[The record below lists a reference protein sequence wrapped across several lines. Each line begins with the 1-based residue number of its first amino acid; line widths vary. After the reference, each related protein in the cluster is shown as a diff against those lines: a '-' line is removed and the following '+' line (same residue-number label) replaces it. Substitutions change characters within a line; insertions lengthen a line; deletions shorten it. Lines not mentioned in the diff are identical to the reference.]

1 MITMIHSQFL
11 ISRKELRPLL
21 TFNQFHL
28 LVISLALLSFSFM
41 IPFDNQIFAQ
51 TMSSPEAVTDLIA
64 IPGNGEIHLSW
75 SAPDNNGSP
84 IASYKIIRWE
94 TGSDVFTTFPNLSTT
109 TQAIA
114 TGLKNNVSYSFKV
127 IAVNS
132 IGSSTDSNIASAK
145 PLSTAPL
152 TDIPNPITDF
162 IVTRGDTKV
171 TMSWTKPNDNGS
183 PITSYKVTYW
193 QIGTDNFMKKTLD
206 GKSTGG
212 QITGLTNEASY
223 AFKINAVNALG
234 QSPDSNV
241 DSATPSKSS
250 IATVPNQV
258 RGVTGIP
265 SNGQVFLSWIEPSDN
280 GSPITSYR
288 ITVNEKGSTVS
299 TTYPNI
305 GDVTKTTILGLQNN
319 VSYEFKISA
328 VNSVG
333 IGKESSKISVIPTNK
348 VPIAITNLKASPG
361 NGQVTLTWSVSST
374 SLEDITGYRVRQFQ
388 TGSDS
393 FVTHSIVGKKTSITI
408 DSLTNGVPYG
418 FRVIGVNAEGIG
430 PESNIVYVT
439 PMNQSPVIGK
449 IPAQIGDLRAT
460 TGNNQIKLEWS
471 APFDNGYP
479 ITGYKIIQSNTG
491 SSSFT
496 TIQKYDTTPNAII
509 TGLVNDVSYNFKV
522 SAINSEGTAKESIAV
537 SVIPKSPNAPK
548 FIIPQWVKNN
558 AGWWAEGKISD
569 IEYVQAIEY
578 LINQGIVKI
587 K

>member
-1 MITMIHSQFL
+1 MTINKFYFL
-11 ISRKELRPLL
+11 A
-21 TFNQFHL
+21 
-28 LVISLALLSFSFM
+28 ISLTIFSFSL
-41 IPFDNQIFAQ
+41 IVSHDNFAFAQ
-51 TMSSPEAVTDLIA
+51 TPSVPETITDLIA

-84 IASYKIIRWE
+84 IISYKIIRWE

-109 TQAIA
+109 TTAVA

-127 IAVNS
+127 IAINS
-132 IGSSTDSNIASAK
+132 IGSSNDSNIASAK

-152 TDIPNPITDF
+152 TDVPNAITDF
-162 IVTRGDTKV
+162 IATRGDSKV
-171 TMSWTKPNDNGS
+171 TMTWTKPNENGS
-183 PITSYKVTYW
+183 PITSYKITYW
-193 QIGTDNFMKKTLD
+193 QIGTDDFKKKTLEA
-206 GKSTGG
+206 KATSG
-212 QITGLTNEASY
+212 QITGLTNDASY

-258 RGVTGIP
+258 RGVVGIP

-280 GSPITSYR
+280 GAAITSYR
-288 ITVNEKGSTVS
+288 VTVNEKDSTVS

-305 GDVTKTTILGLQNN
+305 GDVTKTTILGLKNN
-319 VSYEFKISA
+319 VSYQFKVSA
-328 VNSVG
+328 VNSIGVG
-333 IGKESSKISVIPTNK
+333 KDSSAISVTPTNK

-374 SLEDITGYRVRQFQ
+374 SLEDITGYRVREFQ
-388 TGSDS
+388 TGSTS
-393 FVTHSIVGKKTSITI
+393 FISHSIVGKDTRITI
-408 DSLTNGVPYG
+408 DGLTNGIPYG
-418 FRVIGVNAEGIG
+418 FRVLGVNAQGVG

-439 PMNQSPVIGK
+439 PMSQLSAVGK

-471 APFDNGYP
+471 APFDNGFP
-479 ITGYKIIQSNTG
+479 ITGYKIIQSKTG
-491 SSSFT
+491 SNSFT
-496 TIQKYDTTPNAII
+496 TIQKYDTVPNAII
-509 TGLVNDVSYNFKV
+509 TGLVNDASYNFKV
-522 SAINSEGTAKESIAV
+522 SAVNSEGTGKESSAV
-537 SVIPKSPNAPK
+537 SVIPKSPDAPK
-548 FIIPQWVKNN
+548 FSIPKWVKTN

-569 IEYVQAIEY
+569 VEYVQGIEY